1 MDGRQGRA
9 AQAVTLKMNAEE
21 VDAFIKKVFP
31 QFRIQTRI
39 EELRDGFVR
48 IRMPVTDRNLRPGG
62 TGSGPTLMALADTG
76 MYCLTL
82 AMVGPV
88 ALALTTN
95 LNIDFLRAPK
105 LADIFADTEMLK
117 LGSRLAVGRV
127 TIYSEEMDAP
137 VAHASVTYSI
147 PPESKRPRE
156 PSG

>member
-1 MDGRQGRA
+1 M
-9 AQAVTLKMNAEE
+9 TAEE

-31 QFRIQTRI
+31 QFRIPTEI
-39 EELRDGFVR
+39 EELREGFVR

-62 TGSGPTLMALADTG
+62 TVSGPTLMALADTG

-105 LADIFADTEMLK
+105 LADIIAETEMLK
-117 LGSRLAVGRV
+117 LGDIADVSRGAVEVPRQIIRHKEKI
-127 TIYSEEMDAP
+127 TDH
-137 VAHASVTYSI
+137 HARHVD
-147 PPESKRPRE
+147 KR
-156 PSG
+156 S